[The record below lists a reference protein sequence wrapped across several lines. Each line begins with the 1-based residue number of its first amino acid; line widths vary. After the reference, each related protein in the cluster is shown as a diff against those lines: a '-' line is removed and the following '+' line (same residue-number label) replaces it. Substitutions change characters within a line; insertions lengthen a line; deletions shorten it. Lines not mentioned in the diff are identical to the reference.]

1 MTLVVFANYL
11 RQKLQ
16 ERLKEKRRAEGYA
29 EGRAEGHAI
38 WRDWNARREK
48 AKANG
53 EPFDEPPPDLE

>member
-48 AKANG
+48 AEAKG
-53 EPFDEPPPDLE
+53 EPFDEPPPDIE